1 VLFFPLDQRLQLR
14 ADQWSG
20 GVARISTR
28 QGLRGKSFEG
38 AAEAVTDAV
47 GCAISRES
55 VRKITQGWG
64 AAVEEER
71 METARRVFTPTA
83 VEPAMPERMKPI
95 EQQASISSDGGMV
108 HIRDEGWKEV
118 KLTVISAVRSKRA
131 SEITAA
137 TDSRRY
143 APYEPQMMLEDHS
156 YQVGLWDADTAGQH
170 QYLESLRRAVPDC
183 PRVSAVADG
192 ARWIERVTEEN
203 FPDVMQIIDWFHVT
217 EKMWFIGQHFF
228 PDKAPRT
235 QWVNARLNEL
245 WHGDVHKTLAAL
257 DQLPDT
263 SDDLITSAV
272 GYFARQQHRLVYPRF
287 RIAGCPI
294 GSGCVES
301 GINTVVHHRMKT
313 QGRGWVRQNAQC
325 MLAAL
330 SEYHSGRFLQA
341 WRSIQ

>member
-1 VLFFPLDQRLQLR
+1 M
-14 ADQWSG
+14 
-20 GVARISTR
+20 ARISTR
-28 QGLRGKSFEG
+28 LGLRGKSFEG
-38 AAEAVTDAV
+38 AAEAVEDAV
-47 GCAISRES
+47 GCPISRES
-55 VRKITQGWG
+55 VRQITQKWG
-64 AAVEEER
+64 SAVEEER
-71 METARRVFTPTA
+71 QETAERVFAASHTES
-83 VEPAMPERMKPI
+83 VMPAQSRPI

-118 KLTVISAVRSKRA
+118 KMTVISAVRPKHT
-131 SEITAA
+131 SEM
-137 TDSRRY
+137 TDPKTSQRY

-170 QYLESLRRAVPDC
+170 QYLEAVRRAVPDC

-192 ARWIERVTEEN
+192 ARWIERVTGEN

-228 PDKAPRT
+228 PQPSQRK
-235 QWVNARLNEL
+235 QWVHRRLGEL
-245 WHGDVHKTLAAL
+245 WSGDLSKTLSAL
-257 DQLPDT
+257 DRLPST
-263 SDDLITSAV
+263 DDEQVTSAI
-272 GYFARQQHRLVYPRF
+272 GYFARQQHRLAYPRF

-313 QGRGWVRQNAQC
+313 QGRGWQRDNAQF

-330 SEYHSGRFLQA
+330 SEYHSGRFQHA
-341 WRSIQ
+341 WHSIQ